1 MNIAA
6 PLGAAAARSA
16 MRRKARTASLATART
31 RAGQRGVVLFTAL
44 ILLVILTL
52 VGVMLTRMQTV
63 EEQISENDQ
72 DHQLAIQAAEA
83 ALRFAEVGLFNGTYT
98 AFAGNNGGM
107 YTWESGLPDAYTQYV
122 LGTSPASMV
131 LSYGGPAL
139 PVASTPVFL
148 IENMPAAAIQGS
160 SLAMQ
165 QYGAPT
171 PPVSIFRITAY
182 SYGGD
187 QSSTAELQEIDW
199 QQ

>member
-1 MNIAA
+1 MQ
-6 PLGAAAARSA
+6 PD
-16 MRRKARTASLATART
+16 MKTAIPATARALS
-31 RAGQRGVVLFTAL
+31 RQRGVVLFTSM

-52 VGVMLTRMQTV
+52 VGVMLARMQTV
-63 EEQISENDQ
+63 EEMISANDQ

-83 ALRFAEVGLFNGTYT
+83 TLRFAEVGLFNGTYT
-98 AFAGNNGGM
+98 AFADNTGGM
-107 YTWESGLPDAYTQYV
+107 YTWESGLPDAYTQYT

-131 LSYGGPAL
+131 LSYGGPGL
-139 PVASTPVFL
+139 PVTLTPVFL
-148 IENMPAAAIQGS
+148 IESMPAAAIQGA
-160 SLAMQ
+160 SLSQQ

-187 QSSTAELQEIDW
+187 QSTTAELQEIDW